1 MFSYLSLGKPTTCHP
16 FSVRSLSLNLV
27 GRFDSIFITNV
38 FNQVKSELNVL
49 PQVLSYVKNLDGM
62 V

>member
-38 FNQVKSELNVL
+38 FNQVKSELNVP
-49 PQVLSYVKNLDGM
+49 PQHKF
-62 V
+62 